1 MYLHGT
7 SKINDRGHLDI
18 GGCDTVDL
26 VQQFGTPLYVFDEA
40 LIRKQIQNYHQAFQ
54 ECGVKYQVA
63 YASKA
68 FSTVAM
74 YKLVEQENMS
84 LEVVSEGELHTA
96 VKADFPRDRIHFH
109 GNNKTVSEIQYGLK
123 ENIGCFVVDNLV
135 ELELLNK
142 VAQEM
147 GKVAKILMRIT
158 PGVEAHTHEYI
169 QTGQADSK
177 FGFDLNNGQ
186 ARQGVEV
193 VQALKNLELIGFH
206 AHIGSQI
213 FDVRGFEMAA
223 EKMVAWYAQVIKD
236 FDITIRVLNL
246 GGGFGIRYNKADAP
260 LPVADYIKAL
270 AQAIRND
277 VEKFGI
283 DMPEIWVEPGRSIV
297 GEAGTTLYTIGT
309 SKDIPGIR
317 RYVAVDGG
325 MTDNLRPAMYKAKYE
340 AMIANKATIAA
351 KEKVSI
357 AGKCCE
363 SGDMLIWDIDLPE
376 ATPGDILAVSCTGA
390 YGYSMSN
397 NYNRIPRPAVIFVYD
412 GQADL
417 VVERE
422 SLDDIVKNDRIP
434 QRFNR

>member
-7 SKINDRGHLDI
+7 SKINDKGHLEI
-18 GGCDTVDL
+18 GGCDTVEL
-26 VQQFGTPLYVFDEA
+26 AREFGTPLYVFDEA
-40 LIRKQIQNYHQAFQ
+40 LIRQQIQKYHEAFQ
-54 ECGVKYQVA
+54 KSGLKYQVA

-74 YKLVEQENMS
+74 YKLANQEKMS

-96 VKADFPRDRIHFH
+96 VKADFPRERIHFH
-109 GNNKTVSEIQYGLK
+109 GNNKTVSEINYGLD
-123 ENIGCFVVDNLV
+123 ENIGCFVVDNYC

-142 VAQEM
+142 LAADK
-147 GKVAKILMRIT
+147 GKTAKILMRIT

-186 ARQGVEV
+186 ARTGVEK
-193 VQALKNLELIGFH
+193 VQELNNIELLGFH

-213 FDVRGFEMAA
+213 FDVKGFQMAA
-223 EKMVAWYAQVIKD
+223 DKMVNWFAQVKKD
-236 FDITIRVLNL
+236 FGMPLQVLNL
-246 GGGFGIRYNKADAP
+246 GGGFGIRYHKEDTP
-260 LPVADYIKAL
+260 LPVGDYIAAL
-270 AQAIRND
+270 SETIQAESKKLGLD
-277 VEKFGI
+277 A
-283 DMPEIWVEPGRSIV
+283 PEIWVEPGRSIV

-309 SKDIPGIR
+309 YKDIPGIR
-317 RYVAVDGG
+317 RYIAVDGG

-340 AMIANKATIAA
+340 AMVANKANET
-351 KEKVSI
+351 KLETVSV

-363 SGDMLIWDIDLPE
+363 SGDMLIWDVDLP
-376 ATPGDILAVSCTGA
+376 AVNPGDILAVSSTGA
-390 YGYSMSN
+390 YGYSMAN
-397 NYNRIPRPAVIFVYD
+397 NYNRIPRAAVVFVQN

-422 SLDDIVKNDRIP
+422 SLNDIIKNDRIP
-434 QRFNR
+434 ERFL